1 MSPSLKPSGP
11 AMRAEQPMM
20 TMPGVNPNPSL
31 GNPTPA
37 AERLLDVQDLTV
49 TINPETNPVTLVS
62 DVSFSINAGEI
73 VGMVGE
79 SGSGKSITALSLL
92 GLLPRIPHRVTGH
105 ALFQGVDLV
114 NAKKKTLSRIR
125 GDQISMIFQEPMTA
139 LDPVFTVGYQLAETV
154 RAHRKISQKDAWRLA
169 VDMLDAVGIP
179 LPERRANEY
188 PHQLSGGMRQ
198 RVMIAI
204 ALICE
209 PKLLIADEPTTAVDV
224 TIQAQILELIKQLSR
239 DMGTAVLFITHD
251 LGVVSE
257 LCEKIVTL
265 YCGEAV
271 ESGAAKDVLTRP
283 RHPYTSALLQ
293 SIPKMEAPKATLQ
306 LIPGRIPQPGH
317 LPNGCLFHPRCPYAT
332 DICREERQVLRPVDD
347 NEHTVRCVRSEELQL
362 QGSEDHD

>member
-1 MSPSLKPSGP
+1 MT
-11 AMRAEQPMM
+11 
-20 TMPGVNPNPSL
+20 TMPGVHPSPSL
-31 GNPTPA
+31 GTPDRA
-37 AERLLDVQDLTV
+37 AERLLDVKNLTV

-62 DVSFSINAGEI
+62 DVSFTINAGEI

-92 GLLPRIPHRVTGH
+92 GLLPRIPHRVTGQ

-332 DICREERQVLRPVDD
+332 DTCREERQVLRPIDG